1 MNDQP
6 DNTPIDDDGDD
17 ADKSVMEKLYNEAE
31 AALDEQ
37 DASQNGAS
45 TPADAPEADQATR
58 PGRPVTLP
66 EEEDE
71 DATMSADTGPVIQED
86 ATIIALKEEAEKN
99 RAGWQRAL
107 ADFQNYKR
115 RTEREIASSHQRA
128 TLDTLTRV
136 LPVIDD
142 FERALANV
150 PDDLQGHS
158 WMNGVELI
166 LNKLAKLLDEHNVTV
181 IDPVGE
187 VFDPTRHE
195 AIGMDES
202 DEIESGHV
210 TVTLQKGYE
219 AEGRILRPAL
229 VRVAG

>member
-1 MNDQP
+1 MTDEN
-6 DNTPIDDDGDD
+6 NTPIQEDGED
-17 ADKSVMEKLYNEAE
+17 ADKNVMEKLYNEAE

-37 DASQNGAS
+37 DAAAE
-45 TPADAPEADQATR
+45 PAQGEQATQPAR
-58 PGRPVTLP
+58 PASLP

-71 DATMSADTGPVIQED
+71 DATTSDGAAVEQED
-86 ATIIALKEEAEKN
+86 ATIRALKEEAEKN

-115 RTEREIASSHQRA
+115 RTEREIASSRQQA
-128 TLDTLTRV
+128 ALDTLTSV

-166 LNKLAKLLDEHNVTV
+166 LNKLAKLLDEHDVTV

-187 VFDPTRHE
+187 TFDPTRHE
-195 AIGMDES
+195 AIGMDET
-202 DEIESGHV
+202 DEVESGHV

-219 AEGRILRPAL
+219 ANGRILRPAL